1 MLVKYSSKILSSLE
15 FARYNF
21 FGDSFLG
28 IIVLVLGVVD
38 VITAFNMSLSVVAI
52 NGCAGFLCL
61 IAELCLIKAIEDGYT
76 GPVVAII
83 SFNSI
88 LSSSMAWLING
99 LALNSIQIIG
109 ILIGFAGVT
118 LLSLKSETAKS
129 DEDENKLIQKII
141 L

>member
-1 MLVKYSSKILSSLE
+1 MLVKFSSKVLSSLE

-21 FGDSFLG
+21 FGDCFLG
-28 IIVLVLGVVD
+28 MIVLVLGIVD
-38 VITAFNMSLSVVAI
+38 VITAFNMSLSVVMI
-52 NGCAGFLCL
+52 NGCAGLLCL

-88 LSSSMAWLING
+88 LGSSMAWLING
-99 LALNSIQIIG
+99 IVLNNYQTIG

-129 DEDENKLIQKII
+129 TEENSNLT
-141 L
+141 